1 MLSGDFKDDIHA
13 NGLVVVTQT
22 YTTPKCSLT
31 AWTDAKS
38 EAFLGFDVGVKGVGD
53 LKPQGDWIEGN
64 SAEGWQKYE
73 EDPNGPNQLV
83 VFVGGL
89 WYNAQKEG
97 AFGVLPEKSIHPQ
110 VSTSVTNKAG
120 EKYMLSGKRWG
131 SPLAKD

>member
-1 MLSGDFKDDIHA
+1 M
-13 NGLVVVTQT
+13 VVTQI
-22 YTTPKCSLT
+22 YTTSKCSLT
-31 AWTDAKS
+31 AWTDSKA

-53 LKPQGDWIEGN
+53 VKPQGDWVEGN

-73 EDPNGPNQLV
+73 EDPNGPNKLV

-89 WYNAQKEG
+89 WYEAQKAG
-97 AFGVLPEKSIHPQ
+97 AFELLAGETAHPQ
-110 VSTSVTNKAG
+110 NSVSVTNKAG